1 MRISHGI
8 HCGDCI
14 TGMKSMPN
22 GCADLVF
29 ADPPFNIG
37 FKYDKYKDSRPDQE
51 YLDWS
56 RDWMREVHRVLK
68 PDGSFWLAIGDKYA
82 ADLKTIAHREL
93 GFSMRNWVIW
103 HFTFGPN
110 QKAGFTPSHT
120 HLLYFVKNPKA
131 FTFNSSEI
139 LVPSARQ
146 LVYNDKRA
154 NSKGRNPDDTW
165 ILRPQDS
172 PDSFRA
178 DSDTWY
184 VPRLCGTHNERTG
197 WHPCQMPEA
206 LLERIVKV
214 SSSPGELVFD
224 PFVGSGT
231 SLVIARKLDRKVLGF
246 EISEEYAAR
255 AGERLTQVGL

>member
-1 MRISHGI
+1 MMISNGI

-14 TGMKSMPN
+14 TGMKDMPN
-22 GCADLVF
+22 GCVDLVF

-37 FKYDKYKDSRPDQE
+37 FKYDKYNDSRPDQE

-56 RDWMREVHRVLK
+56 RDWMCEVHRVLK
-68 PDGSFWLAIGDKYA
+68 PDGSFWLAIGNKYA
-82 ADLKTIAHREL
+82 ADLEVMAHREL
-93 GFSMRNWVIW
+93 GFKPRSHVVW
-103 HFTFGPN
+103 HYTFGSN
-110 QKAGFTPSHT
+110 LKKAFTPSHT
-120 HLLYFVKNPKA
+120 KLIHFVKNPDEFK
-131 FTFNSSEI
+131 FNSSDI
-139 LVPSARQ
+139 RVPSARQ
-146 LVYNDKRA
+146 LVYKDKRA
-154 NSKGRNPDDTW
+154 NGDGRNPDDVW
-165 ILRPQDS
+165 ILRPQDA
-172 PDSFRA
+172 PDHFGPEC
-178 DSDTWY
+178 DVWY
-184 VPRLCGTHNERTG
+184 FPRLCGTFKERVK